1 MSNRSAA
8 ISAGWTYAYS
18 HAINMEYAIRNTQK
32 GPEVMTAD
40 KTYYS
45 PDEIRVLAKQG
56 KEITPKIHMVKRI
69 FEGTIVDYRP
79 TEKKPEE
86 EKKHPENKAPIPHH
100 DPQLGLF

>member
-1 MSNRSAA
+1 MTARSLA

-18 HAINMEYAIRNTQK
+18 DALGMEYATRNTPQ

-40 KTYYS
+40 KVRYS
-45 PDEIRVLAKQG
+45 PDEISTISSNG
-56 KEITPKIHMVKRI
+56 GEISPEIHLVKRI

-86 EKKHPENKAPIPHH
+86 EKKPPETRKTSTH